1 MHMAAEMDAWLE
13 AFVANKEDAPAAVDA
28 VADEPEPAAAKL

>member
-13 AFVANKEDAPAAVDA
+13 KFVNNKESAPTSKADA
-28 VADEPEPAAAKL
+28 EEPAAAAKL